1 MDRSRR
7 VESDLVEAASATCSA
22 RLCRAGQG
30 LLVVVALLLTA
41 SQGGCESAQEGNGM
55 AGSFYLNPYK
65 DLSSLGRVALV
76 EFDNSSGHPQISA
89 DLTEALFVAL
99 QKNQVFGLTVVHQ
112 DNPAWRGLQENL
124 DSLQAL
130 RQLLAMREA
139 LKCNGLLVGTVTEYT
154 PYPHMSVGL
163 RLKLLDL
170 TDGQLLW
177 GLEQVWDSGD
187 RDIQKRIKRYFK
199 DDLRTGVASLREELV
214 VVSPLRFGKFVAY
227 EVAQT
232 LKPEEQ

>member
-1 MDRSRR
+1 MHRSRR
-7 VESDLVEAASATCSA
+7 VESDLPEIVVAARPAWSRRTGQ
-22 RLCRAGQG
+22 RL
-30 LLVVVALLLTA
+30 LLVATLLLA
-41 SQGGCESAQEGNGM
+41 ALQGGCESVQEGNGM

-65 DLSSLGRVALV
+65 DLSNLGRVALV

-139 LKCNGLLVGTVTEYT
+139 LKCNGLLVGTVTEYS

-170 TDGQLLW
+170 TDGQLVW

-187 RDIQKRIKRYFK
+187 RDIQRRIKRYFK

-227 EVAQT
+227 EVAET
-232 LKPEEQ
+232 LNPKEQ